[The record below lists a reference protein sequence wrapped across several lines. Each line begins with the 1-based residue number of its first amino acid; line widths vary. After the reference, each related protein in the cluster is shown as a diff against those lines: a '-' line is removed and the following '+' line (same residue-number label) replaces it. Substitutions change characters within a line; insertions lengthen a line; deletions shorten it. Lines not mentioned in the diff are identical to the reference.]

1 MDLVYANRERQDI
14 GVLRSPELDLA
25 FGSEENDFECKIPLS
40 DACCD
45 SGYLIYAEG
54 TEYGG
59 IVDNITVDT
68 ASDSVTY
75 SGRTWHGVLGSKC
88 VLPLQEDDV
97 APSGVTLETY
107 GGNNLFKATERSY
120 YDKLAGIDV
129 FSYDKETYTY
139 TISGSPTGAGNL
151 AITNSTYPTV
161 LTLKEGQTYTL
172 CLRYVSGSITF
183 KGTSGSMAALSFFS
197 KDESKFKRYIFPASY
212 SSGDVAVT
220 FNASDFVEGTN
231 EFKVMLQVWNIGA
244 VFDNFKFHIQIV
256 EGSYAVGSLPPYEP
270 YSATVYNRYLAISG
284 DANRCISYLIDRVG
298 LSELFCAPEAD
309 AGVNVSKY
317 QFERYTDAYSGLHN
331 MLASC
336 GMRLNTVHTDGTVM
350 LSAVPAID
358 YSKEKEFESQ
368 LIPFV
373 SKAYKN
379 KVNHLICLG
388 SGELENRLVVHLY
401 ADADGNISEMQT
413 FFGVDEYAAVYDYPS
428 AGSAEGED
436 VTEEDRRN
444 ELIASGKERFKELR
458 KADTI
463 DIDFDIADDAY
474 YIGDIVGTLDSKTG
488 ISVTAEVKKKIV
500 TLKNN
505 HVNISYIV
513 G

>member
-25 FGSEENDFECKIPLS
+25 FGSEENDFECKIPLA

-88 VLPLQEDDV
+88 VLPLQEEDA
-97 APSGVTLETY
+97 APNGITLD
-107 GGNNLFKATERSY
+107 N
-120 YDKLAGIDV
+120 V
-129 FSYDKETYTY
+129 
-139 TISGSPTGAGNL
+139 
-151 AITNSTYPTV
+151 
-161 LTLKEGQTYTL
+161 
-172 CLRYVSGSITF
+172 
-183 KGTSGSMAALSFFS
+183 
-197 KDESKFKRYIFPASY
+197 
-212 SSGDVAVT
+212 
-220 FNASDFVEGTN
+220 NASGE
-231 EFKVMLQVWNIGA
+231 
-244 VFDNFKFHIQIV
+244 
-256 EGSYAVGSLPPYEP
+256 SL
-270 YSATVYNRYLAISG
+270 VNRYLVISG
-284 DANRCISYLIDRVG
+284 DANRCISYLVDRVG
-298 LSELFCAPEAD
+298 LSDLFSVPEDD

-317 QFERYTDAYSGLHN
+317 QFERYTDAYTGLHK

-358 YSKEKEFESQ
+358 YSQEKEFESQ

-401 ADADGNISEMQT
+401 ADADGKISETQT
-413 FFGVDEYAAVYDYPS
+413 YFGVDEYAAVYDYPN
-428 AGSAEGED
+428 AGSIEGEG
-436 VTEEDRRN
+436 VTEEDKRN

>member
-1 MDLVYANRERQDI
+1 MDLVYADRERKDM
-14 GVLRSPELDLA
+14 GVLKSPELDLA
-25 FGSEENDFECKIPLS
+25 FGSEENDFECKIPLA

-88 VLPLQEDDV
+88 VLPLQEGDA
-97 APSGVTLETY
+97 APSGVALEKYAGSAHPNLFDPNVQKHTY
-107 GGNNLFKATERSY
+107 SHDTYTVDANGTITITATTTGQYRCAKIPINIPMGTTVSFRANFSTSGNNKGQIRVGWISK
-120 YDKLAGIDV
+120 DGLALSGYK
-129 FSYDKETYTY
+129 FS
-139 TISGSPTGAGNL
+139 N
-151 AITNSTYPTV
+151 
-161 LTLKEGQTYTL
+161 
-172 CLRYVSGSITF
+172 
-183 KGTSGSMAALSFFS
+183 TSGNVVTMTIPSPSAETDTLVVWLYVNEIGTAAVG
-197 KDESKFKRYIFPASY
+197 DTATY
-212 SSGDVAVT
+212 SEIQV
-220 FNASDFVEGTN
+220 VEGTYTN
-231 EFKVMLQVWNIGA
+231 ETM
-244 VFDNFKFHIQIV
+244 
-256 EGSYAVGSLPPYEP
+256 PPYEP
-270 YSATVYNRYLAISG
+270 YGIAESLVNRYLVISG
-284 DANRCISYLIDRVG
+284 DANRCISCLVDRVG
-298 LSELFCAPEAD
+298 LSDLFSVPEDD

-358 YSKEKEFESQ
+358 YSQEKEFESQ

-401 ADADGNISEMQT
+401 ADADGNISQTQT
-413 FFGVDEYAAVYDYPS
+413 FFGVDDYSAIYDYPN
-428 AGSAEGED
+428 AGSGED
-436 VTEEDRRN
+436 VTEAEKRA
-444 ELIASGKERFKELR
+444 ELIESGTKRFHELR

-463 DIDFDIADDAY
+463 DIDFDITDDAY
-474 YIGDIVGTLDSKTG
+474 YIGDIVGTLDNRTG

>member
-1 MDLVYANRERQDI
+1 MDLVYANRSANSGTAMLGETVGGTAMLGEAVLGTMVLGYGTESGREWKDI
-14 GVLRSPELDLA
+14 GVLKSPELDLA
-25 FGSEENDFECKIPLS
+25 FGSEENDFECKIPLA

-88 VLPLQEDDV
+88 ILPLQSTDGSTTTV
-97 APSGVTLETY
+97 GV
-107 GGNNLFKATERSY
+107 N
-120 YDKLAGIDV
+120 IDSV
-129 FSYDKETYTY
+129 
-139 TISGSPTGAGNL
+139 
-151 AITNSTYPTV
+151 
-161 LTLKEGQTYTL
+161 
-172 CLRYVSGSITF
+172 
-183 KGTSGSMAALSFFS
+183 
-197 KDESKFKRYIFPASY
+197 
-212 SSGDVAVT
+212 
-220 FNASDFVEGTN
+220 NASGE
-231 EFKVMLQVWNIGA
+231 
-244 VFDNFKFHIQIV
+244 
-256 EGSYAVGSLPPYEP
+256 SL
-270 YSATVYNRYLAISG
+270 VNRYLVLSG

-298 LSELFCAPEAD
+298 LSDLFCVSEAD

-317 QFERYTDAYSGLHN
+317 QFERYTDAYTGLRK

-336 GMRLNTVHTDGTVM
+336 GHRLKIVQEDGKVM
-350 LSAVPAID
+350 LSAVPKVD
-358 YSKEKEFESQ
+358 YSQEKEFESE

-373 SKAYKN
+373 AKSYLN

-401 ADADGNISEMQT
+401 ADAEGNISQTQT
-413 FFGVDEYAAVYDYPS
+413 FFGVDEYAVVYDYPN
-428 AGSAEGED
+428 AGSTEGEE
-436 VTEEDRRN
+436 VTEEDKRN

-458 KADTI
+458 QADTI
-463 DIDFDIADDAY
+463 DIDFDITDDAY
-474 YIGDIVGTLDSKTG
+474 YIGDIVGTLDSRTG

>member
-1 MDLVYANRERQDI
+1 MDLVYANRSTNRGTAILGKAVLGTMVLGYGMVSDRGWQDI
-14 GVLRSPELDLA
+14 GVLKSPELDLA

-68 ASDSVTY
+68 ASDAITY
-75 SGRTWHGVLGSKC
+75 SGRTWHGVLASKYI
-88 VLPLQEDDV
+88 LPLQSTDSSTTTD
-97 APSGVTLETY
+97 GV
-107 GGNNLFKATERSY
+107 N
-120 YDKLAGIDV
+120 IDNV
-129 FSYDKETYTY
+129 
-139 TISGSPTGAGNL
+139 
-151 AITNSTYPTV
+151 
-161 LTLKEGQTYTL
+161 
-172 CLRYVSGSITF
+172 
-183 KGTSGSMAALSFFS
+183 
-197 KDESKFKRYIFPASY
+197 
-212 SSGDVAVT
+212 
-220 FNASDFVEGTN
+220 NASGETLV
-231 EFKVMLQVWNIGA
+231 
-244 VFDNFKFHIQIV
+244 
-256 EGSYAVGSLPPYEP
+256 
-270 YSATVYNRYLAISG
+270 NRYLVLSG

-298 LSELFCAPEAD
+298 LSELFSVPEDD
-309 AGVNVSKY
+309 AGVNVAKY
-317 QFERYTDAYSGLHN
+317 QFDRYTDAYTGLHK

-336 GMRLNTVHTDGTVM
+336 GMRLNIVQSDRMVM

-358 YSKEKEFESQ
+358 YSKEQEFESQ
-368 LIPFV
+368 LIPFI

-401 ADADGNISEMQT
+401 ADADGNISQTQT
-413 FFGVDEYAAVYDYPS
+413 FFGVDDYSAIYDYPN
-428 AGSAEGED
+428 AGSNED
-436 VTEEDRRN
+436 VTEEEKRA
-444 ELIASGKERFKELR
+444 ELIESGTKRFHELR

-463 DIDFDIADDAY
+463 DIDFDITDDAY
-474 YIGDIVGTLDSKTG
+474 YIGDIVGTLDNRTG

>member
-1 MDLVYANRERQDI
+1 MDLIYANRERQEI

-25 FGSEENDFECKIPLS
+25 FGSDENDFECTLPLS

-68 ASDSVTY
+68 ASDEITY

-88 VLPLQEDDV
+88 IVPLQEGDSSEEIVIDNKT
-97 APSGVTLETY
+97 ASG
-107 GGNNLFKATERSY
+107 
-120 YDKLAGIDV
+120 
-129 FSYDKETYTY
+129 
-139 TISGSPTGAGNL
+139 
-151 AITNSTYPTV
+151 
-161 LTLKEGQTYTL
+161 
-172 CLRYVSGSITF
+172 
-183 KGTSGSMAALSFFS
+183 
-197 KDESKFKRYIFPASY
+197 ESL
-212 SSGDVAVT
+212 V
-220 FNASDFVEGTN
+220 
-231 EFKVMLQVWNIGA
+231 
-244 VFDNFKFHIQIV
+244 
-256 EGSYAVGSLPPYEP
+256 
-270 YSATVYNRYLAISG
+270 NRYLVLSG
-284 DANRCISYLIDRVG
+284 DANHCISYLVDRAG
-298 LSELFCAPEAD
+298 LSDLFCVPEED

-317 QFERYTDAYSGLHN
+317 QFERYTDAYSGICS

-336 GMRLNTVHTDGTVM
+336 GMRLKIAQGDGKVM
-350 LSAVPAID
+350 LSAVPKVD
-358 YSKEKEFESQ
+358 FSKEKEFESQ

-401 ADADGNISEMQT
+401 ADADGNISETQT
-413 FFGVDEYAAVYDYPS
+413 FFGVDDYAAVYDYPN
-428 AGSAEGED
+428 AGSGEEMS
-436 VTEEDRRN
+436 EEDKRN
-444 ELIASGKERFKELR
+444 ELIENGTKRFKELR

-463 DIDFDIADDAY
+463 DIDFDISDDAY
-474 YIGDIVGTLDSKTG
+474 YIGDIVGTLDSRTG
-488 ISVTAEVKKKIV
+488 VSVTAEVKKKIV